1 MKFLTYTHIFAG
13 ALSLIVAPIAMAVLK
28 GGKAHRLFGK
38 LFFWSMTWIFVSAVI
53 LSIYKWKPFL
63 LMVSV
68 LSYYLAVSGYR
79 TLYQKQLSSGKGVMW
94 YDWVAAIATGLFM
107 LGFAGWG
114 IYMLSTGNSSS
125 GVFLLLAFSVGGLLS
140 VRGEITAF
148 LKPPADKNR
157 WLYNHIGRMVGG
169 FIASVT
175 AFSVNVLLFVP
186 GIWQWVWP
194 ILLGTP
200 FIIYSVRTYK
210 RKIAEGA
217 RITDLVSLKK

>member
-194 ILLGTP
+194 TLLGTP

-217 RITDLVSLKK
+217 HITDLVSLNK

>member
-1 MKFLTYTHIFAG
+1 MKSLTYTHIIAG

-38 LFFWSMTWIFVSAVI
+38 IFFWSMTWIFVSAVI
-53 LSIYKWKPFL
+53 LSVYKWKPFL

-79 TLYQKQLSSGKGVMW
+79 TIYQKQLSSGKGVMW
-94 YDWVAAIATGLFM
+94 YDWLAAIATAVFM

-114 IYMLSTGNSSS
+114 VYLLMNGAGGS
-125 GVFLLLAFSVGGLLS
+125 GVFLLFGFCLGGLLA

-148 LKPPADKNR
+148 IKPPADKNR

-186 GIWQWVWP
+186 DVWQWIWP
-194 ILLGTP
+194 TLVGTP
-200 FIIYSVRTYK
+200 FIIYWIRTYK
-210 RKIAEGA
+210 KRVAEGT
-217 RITDLVSLKK
+217 RITDLVELKK

>member
-38 LFFWSMTWIFVSAVI
+38 IFFWSMTWIFVSAVI

-194 ILLGTP
+194 TLLGTP